1 MPGFP
6 GMPGGDDNNDFMKA
20 LNDFAK
26 DLMSGDD
33 GKSDEAMDKLMG
45 QFQDFLKESENDEG
59 MKQAM
64 EEIVG
69 EIISKDSLYQ
79 PMKTLQKEYPQ
90 WLEDNWEKVSQDD
103 LERYNKQLDIIND
116 ICETYDKNEGASKEQ
131 IFEKLGKL

>member
-45 QFQDFLKESENDEG
+45 
-59 MKQAM
+59 
-64 EEIVG
+64 
-69 EIISKDSLYQ
+69 
-79 PMKTLQKEYPQ
+79 
-90 WLEDNWEKVSQDD
+90 
-103 LERYNKQLDIIND
+103 
-116 ICETYDKNEGASKEQ
+116 
-131 IFEKLGKL
+131 

>member
-1 MPGFP
+1 MPDLDL
-6 GMPGGDDNNDFMKA
+6 GGEGGGDFMKM

-26 DLMSGDD
+26 DMMSGDE
-33 GKSDEAMDKLMG
+33 GKSDEAMDKIMG

-79 PMKTLQKEYPQ
+79 PMK
-90 WLEDNWEKVSQDD
+90 
-103 LERYNKQLDIIND
+103 
-116 ICETYDKNEGASKEQ
+116 
-131 IFEKLGKL
+131 